1 MSNRKKKHA
10 RSWKKMLR
18 ARTNM
23 KNRGYELE
31 VDEFVRTELSIAGKK
46 RTTNVWMDYVKEQ
59 TIAEEQQDQR
69 QQQAQYAIQ
78 ELRDLKRQRTAL
90 IDQKEDLATLAQDE
104 WTKAMTFQ
112 SSYDDIA
119 YHTPNRSKA
128 SNSTTNTLPPKIY
141 IASSD
146 NPHCADSLSRCA

>member
-1 MSNRKKKHA
+1 MSNRKKHA

-78 ELRDLKRQRTAL
+78 ELRDLKRQRTERGPRRVHL
-90 IDQKEDLATLAQDE
+90 EGKGSGGSDRIR
-104 WTKAMTFQ
+104 
-112 SSYDDIA
+112 
-119 YHTPNRSKA
+119 RS
-128 SNSTTNTLPPKIY
+128 LPY
-141 IASSD
+141 
-146 NPHCADSLSRCA
+146 